1 MINFLLFIL
10 VLPLLPH
17 VEIMSNITSQMILF
31 KDFLCRNFGQASFFL
46 IAVSSPIPTFLK
58 VMSIVISKLKP
69 QMQTFHLNLES
80 WYQKVI
86 IRSVLVEIFMCLWTS
101 RGQGTKWSLRAS
113 YAWVRELSS
122 KTLRANEN
130 ENQSFRKF
138 SISQSTV
145 KETGTCYYTSLSA
158 PWLLPTDQRGRQ
170 DPLI

>member
-46 IAVSSPIPTFLK
+46 IAVSSPVPTFLK
-58 VMSIVISKLKP
+58 VVSIVISKLKP
-69 QMQTFHLNLES
+69 QMQSFHLNLES

-101 RGQGTKWSLRAS
+101 RGQGLKCNCWEWGFVLRMGINPVCTTLKKKQPYLTSLR
-113 YAWVRELSS
+113 Y
-122 KTLRANEN
+122 
-130 ENQSFRKF
+130 
-138 SISQSTV
+138 
-145 KETGTCYYTSLSA
+145 
-158 PWLLPTDQRGRQ
+158 
-170 DPLI
+170 